1 MAHMTT
7 LLRCLICIVPLAAS
21 TRALAQK
28 DTYLAYLKH
37 NQQALVLS
45 SQGEHAA
52 ALAEFET
59 AFAVYPWVQSDYFEA
74 VLSALMAGDAERA
87 NRFLSEGVRH
97 GFTPE
102 AFYDSTYTAHLQGD
116 APVPF
121 REQWHQD
128 KLAFAAGADSALIE
142 ELDVMVV
149 LDQFVRT
156 SGANEE
162 RMAEADYTNFE
173 HLIAICQRN
182 GMPSSRTIGHHYG
195 SMFLLLWHHRGPEY
209 PASAQWKRM
218 LPFIHQAID
227 AGELSPAF
235 LCAFDDMSD
244 YHAGRP
250 MRYGVLVDY
259 FSPTGHIKL
268 IARDELNRNRAS
280 VGLET
285 IEDYAKREG
294 LDLDAILEH

>member
-1 MAHMTT
+1 M
-7 LLRCLICIVPLAAS
+7 ICVLPLTAT

-28 DTYLAYLKH
+28 ENYLSYVEH
-37 NQQALVLS
+37 YQHALALS
-45 SQGEHAA
+45 ARSDHQA
-52 ALAEFET
+52 ALNEFKA
-59 AFAVYPWVQSDYFEA
+59 AFNFNPWVPSDYFDA
-74 VLSALMAGDAERA
+74 VLSALKAGDEQRA
-87 NRFLSEGVRH
+87 NEFLSEGVRH
-97 GFTPE
+97 GFTPQT
-102 AFYDSTYTAHLQGD
+102 FYDSLYTAHLQGD
-116 APVPF
+116 ASLPF
-121 REQWHQD
+121 KAHWYED